1 MISNYNVALIAA
13 NSKLTNDIKKLM
25 RRVSE
30 LERVC
35 EESLRKKVTIN
46 PTELIGAKQRLKKRM
61 EILVESEK
69 IRAEMRLYKMVHPTK
84 GF

>member
-1 MISNYNVALIAA
+1 MSNYSLALVTA
-13 NSKLTNDIKKLM
+13 NAKLTNDIKKLM
-25 RRVSE
+25 RRVTE

-35 EESLRKKVTIN
+35 EESLRKKVKIN

-61 EILVESEK
+61 EILVEGEK
-69 IRAEMRLYKMVHPTK
+69 IRAEMRMMVHPTK